1 MEIIKRTS
9 DTKKDGF
16 DTHPFSRSMQVSFNS
31 YGHLAIRFFDSNEP
45 DADKQNDTL
54 IVFDMMESRH
64 IIRFIQERV
73 KSA

>member
-9 DTKKDGF
+9 ETKKEGI
-16 DTHPFSRSMQVSFNS
+16 DTRPFSRSMQVSFNS

-45 DADKQNDTL
+45 DADKKDDTL
-54 IVFDMMESRH
+54 IVFDMIESRQ

-73 KSA
+73 KSE